1 MEQPLAGKHVLIIE
15 DEAVFRSV
23 LSGYLTALG
32 ASVSE
37 AVHGLEAL
45 SVLEHHRPDLIICDL
60 EMPMMG
66 GIEFLEHMRLKDNTT
81 PILIISAT
89 SQMADVAK
97 VLRLGVQDVLLKPI
111 RDYARLRE
119 VVMSCL
125 YPDMFTSP
133 VNELEQL
140 MEDMDS
146 LNQSPD
152 AVAKLL
158 AQLQPPVQQTLAHC
172 RINYRQLTVAEQP
185 GLVLDIAAF
194 SEEDLAFYCLDVTQA
209 VNNNGTLAA
218 LLLRTLFNGL
228 LQDHLA
234 NQQHRL
240 PYLPTLLKQVNQ
252 LLRQASLEGRF
263 PLLVGYYHR
272 ELKRLILI
280 SAGLNATLNVDGNQI
295 FLNSGVPLGTLDVA
309 YLNQLNHNCDA
320 WQCQIWGG
328 GGRLRLMLSTE

>member
-1 MEQPLAGKHVLIIE
+1 MERPLAGKHVLIIE

-23 LSGYLTALG
+23 LSGYLITLG
-32 ASVSE
+32 ASVLE

-45 SVLEHHRPDLIICDL
+45 SLLEDRQADLIICDL
-60 EMPMMG
+60 DMPMMG
-66 GIEFLEHMRLKDNTT
+66 GIEFLERLRLRGNNT
-81 PILIISAT
+81 PILVISAT
-89 SQMADVAK
+89 SHMADVAK
-97 VLRLGVQDVLLKPI
+97 VLRLGAQDVLLKPV

-125 YPDMFTSP
+125 YPDMFTSQ

-140 MEDMDS
+140 MQDMDS
-146 LNQSPD
+146 LSQSPD

-172 RINYRQLTVAEQP
+172 RINYRQLTIAEQP
-185 GLVLDIAAF
+185 GLVLDIAAL
-194 SEEDLAFYCLDVTQA
+194 SETELAFYCLDVTQA

-272 ELKRLILI
+272 ELKRLILV
-280 SAGLNATLNVDGNQI
+280 SAGLNAMLNADGNQI
-295 FLNSGVPLGTLDVA
+295 SLNSGVPLGTLDVT
-309 YLNQLNHNCDA
+309 YLNQLNHNCVD

>member
-1 MEQPLAGKHVLIIE
+1 MEQPLAGKHILLIE

-45 SVLEHHRPDLIICDL
+45 SLLEHHRPDLMICDL

-66 GIEFLEHMRLKDNTT
+66 GIEFLEHLRMLDNPP
-81 PILIISAT
+81 PILVISAT

-119 VVMSCL
+119 AVMSCL

-133 VNELEQL
+133 ANELEQL
-140 MEDMDS
+140 MQDLDS
-146 LNQSPD
+146 LNRSPD

-158 AQLQPPVQQTLAHC
+158 AQLQPPVQQILAHC

-185 GLVLDIAAF
+185 GLVLDIAAL
-194 SEEDLAFYCLDVTQA
+194 SEEELAFYCLDVTQA

-228 LQDHLA
+228 LQEHLT

-280 SAGLNATLNVDGNQI
+280 SAGLNATLNVDSNQI
-295 FLNSGVPLGTLDVA
+295 ALNSGVPLGTLDVT

>member
-1 MEQPLAGKHVLIIE
+1 MEQPLAGKRVLIIE

-23 LSGYLTALG
+23 LFGYLTSLG
-32 ASVSE
+32 ASVLE

-45 SVLEHHRPDLIICDL
+45 SILEHHYPDLIICDL
-60 EMPMMG
+60 KMPMMG
-66 GIEFLEHMRLKDNTT
+66 GIEFLERLRLKDNRT
-81 PILIISAT
+81 PILVISAT

-119 VVMSCL
+119 AVMSCL

-133 VNELEQL
+133 VNEIEQL
-140 MEDMDS
+140 MQDMDS

-158 AQLQPPVQQTLAHC
+158 AQLQPPVQQTLARC

-185 GLVLDIAAF
+185 GLVLDIAAL
-194 SEEDLAFYCLDVTQA
+194 SDDDLAFYCLDVTQA

-218 LLLRTLFNGL
+218 LLLRTLFNGV
-228 LQDHLA
+228 LQEHMA

-240 PYLPTLLKQVNQ
+240 PHLPLLLKQVNQ

-280 SAGLNATLNVDGNQI
+280 SAGLNATLNVNESQI
-295 FLNSGVPLGTLDVA
+295 ALNSGVPLGTLDEA
-309 YLNQLNHNCDA
+309 YLNQLNHDCDA

>member
-1 MEQPLAGKHVLIIE
+1 MEQPLAGKQVLIIE

-23 LSGYLTALG
+23 LSGYLTSLG
-32 ASVSE
+32 ASILE
-37 AVHGLEAL
+37 AIHGLEAL
-45 SVLEHHRPDLIICDL
+45 TILEHHRPDLIICDL
-60 EMPMMG
+60 KMPMMG
-66 GIEFLEHMRLKDNTT
+66 GIEFLEHLRLKDNDT
-81 PILIISAT
+81 PILVISAT

-119 VVMSCL
+119 SVMSCL

-133 VNELEQL
+133 VNEIDQL
-140 MEDMDS
+140 MQDMDS

-152 AVAKLL
+152 AVVKLL
-158 AQLQPPVQQTLAHC
+158 AQLQPPVQQTLARC
-172 RINYRQLTVAEQP
+172 RINYRQLTDAEQP
-185 GLVLDIAAF
+185 GLVLDIAAL
-194 SEEDLAFYCLDVTQA
+194 SEDDLAFYCLDVTQGE
-209 VNNNGTLAA
+209 NNNGTLAA
-218 LLLRTLFNGL
+218 LLLRTLFNSV
-228 LQDHLA
+228 LQEHMA

-240 PYLPTLLKQVNQ
+240 PHLPLLLKQVNQ
-252 LLRQASLEGRF
+252 LLRKASLEGRF

-280 SAGLNATLNVDGNQI
+280 SAGLNATLSVNESQI
-295 FLNSGVPLGTLDVA
+295 ALSSGVPLGTLNDA
-309 YLNQLNHNCDA
+309 YLKQLNHDCDA